1 MLRYKKIQNKKTTR
15 KKKMS
20 SNDLPKQCYYPNHC
34 IQSYVENIKGL
45 CHLVCNQVDKPNHS
59 WAPVV
64 PLEPVPK
71 ESASENI
78 AQAGCVLFNNTVYGN
93 NCMSFDN

>member
-1 MLRYKKIQNKKTTR
+1 
-15 KKKMS
+15 MS
-20 SNDLPKQCYYPNHC
+20 SNDYSRQVYS
-34 IQSYVENIKGL
+34 IGL
-45 CHLVCNQVDKPNHS
+45 CTPHKPHHSGGNWPWCTTMNFGTMEDCPKEACNYGMVKSNHS

-64 PLEPVPK
+64 PLEPAPK

-93 NCMSFDN
+93 NCMSFNN